1 VHPAGGNFKSK
12 VETMFRSV
20 EQLWRFTLTV
30 AEVISDDSG
39 LASVD
44 LVLNLMELLAG
55 SARSRA
61 MSDIARDMGI
71 SKARIHRHLRALM
84 QHGYVLQDPE
94 TERYEIG
101 IKLLALGEAVRD
113 RFDVV
118 SATRSEM
125 GRLRDETGQTVTIS
139 TVVEGK
145 VVVLELLPG
154 KTLVEFGVRPGSTLD
169 FHASAHGLVAL
180 AYGPPQLL
188 DTVLSKPLKAWTS
201 ATITDPAKLKA
212 EVEKVRQQRWATAAD
227 RLLLGVNALA
237 APIFDYRNEW
247 RGSIAIVG
255 STQFIDTQP
264 AARQLAHVVGAAFEA
279 SLRLGWKASSR

>member
-1 VHPAGGNFKSK
+1 VTPRGENFKQK
-12 VETMFRSV
+12 FETLFRSA
-20 EQLWRFTLTV
+20 EQVRRPALTV
-30 AEVISDDSG
+30 ADVISEDSG

-44 LVLNLMELLAG
+44 LVLNLIELLAG
-55 SARSRA
+55 SARSRG

-71 SKARIHRHLRALM
+71 SKARAHRHLRALM

-139 TVVEGK
+139 TLVEDK
-145 VVVLELLPG
+145 IVVLELLPG
-154 KTLVEFGVRPGSTLD
+154 KMLVEFGIRPGSTLD

-180 AYGPPQLL
+180 AYGSPHLL
-188 DTVLSKPLKAWTS
+188 ENLLSKPLKAWTS
-201 ATITDPAKLKA
+201 ATITDPAKLRA
-212 EVEKVRQQRWATAAD
+212 EVEKVRRQRWATAAD

-237 APIFDYRNEW
+237 SPIFDYRNEW
-247 RGSIAIVG
+247 RGTIAIVG
-255 STQFIDTQP
+255 ATQFIDAQP
-264 AARQLAHVVGAAFEA
+264 AARQLAQVVGAASEA
-279 SLRLGWKASSR
+279 SRRLGWKASSL